1 MDATV
6 GALAASLG
14 GEVIGDAD
22 QAVTNALA
30 LNRAGSDCITF
41 LADEAKTRELSK
53 ADAAAVIISRSR
65 LEELTDELRADHT
78 FMVVDDAL
86 DAFIE
91 AAKSF
96 RSDRLRA
103 SVGISPQA
111 FVAKSARFGE
121 SVNVFP
127 GAFIGEDV
135 VIGSG
140 CDIHPGAYI
149 GDGTTLGDNVMIHA
163 NAVVYHDVAVG
174 HRVIIHAGA
183 VIGADGFGYR
193 FRDGRFEKIPQQGT
207 VEIHNDVEIGA
218 NATIDRGM
226 IGPTIIAEGTK
237 IDNLVMI
244 AHNCEIGKHNAFAS
258 QVGIAGSCTTG
269 DYVRAGGQVG
279 IGDHLNIGAGASLAA
294 SSGHHKDVPAGET
307 WAGAPAGPI
316 EETIKI
322 MMTLNKLP
330 EMRSTVK
337 VLQKQVTKL
346 TTEIERLSS
355 DQSEAA

>member
-14 GEVIGDAD
+14 GEVIGDPDRVIA
-22 QAVTNALA
+22 NALA

-41 LADEAKTRELSK
+41 LADEAKIRELTG
-53 ADAAAVIISRSR
+53 AGAAAVMISRSR
-65 LEELTDELRADHT
+65 QEELTDELKAEHT
-78 FMVVDDAL
+78 FIAVDDAL
-86 DAFIE
+86 DSFIE

-96 RSDRLRA
+96 RNDRPRKTIE
-103 SVGISPQA
+103 ISPQA
-111 FVAKSARFGE
+111 TVAESAVLGKD
-121 SVNVFP
+121 VNVFP

-135 VIGSG
+135 VVGSN

-149 GDGTTLGDNVMIHA
+149 GDGTTLGDNVTVHA
-163 NAVVYHDVAVG
+163 NAVVYHDVTIG
-174 HRVIIHAGA
+174 NRVIIHAGA

-193 FRDGRFEKIPQQGT
+193 FREGRFEKIPQQGT
-207 VEIHNDVEIGA
+207 VEIHDDVEIGA

-226 IGPTIIAEGTK
+226 IGPTIVAEGTK

-279 IGDHLNIGAGASLAA
+279 VGDHLNIGTGASLAA
-294 SSGHHKDVPAGET
+294 SSGHHKDVPAGAT
-307 WAGAPAGPI
+307 WAGSPARPI
-316 EETIKI
+316 DEMIKI
-322 MMTLNKLP
+322 AMTMNKLP
-330 EMRSTVK
+330 EMRST
-337 VLQKQVTKL
+337 LRALDKQSKKL
-346 TTEIERLSS
+346 NAEIERLTAE
-355 DQSEAA
+355 QSEAA